1 MNTLGQRIAFYRKK
15 CNLTQEELAEKC
27 SVTPQA
33 VSKWEN
39 DISAPDISLIPVL
52 AELFNI
58 TCDELL
64 GVHGKTAKAVPEE
77 LVDLSKTLLKIRI
90 ISNDGDKVNL
100 NLPMQ
105 IAEPFLNNAK
115 IGGSDALKNIDFARL
130 AELIK
135 SGAVGKLMEINSAD
149 GDMVEI
155 YAE

>member
-15 CNLTQEELAEKC
+15 CNFTQEELAEKC

-64 GVHGKTAKAVPEE
+64 GVHGKTAKAVPEG

-90 ISNDGDKVNL
+90 ISSDGDKVNL

-105 IAEPFLNNAK
+105 IAEPFLKNAQ

>member
-64 GVHGKTAKAVPEE
+64 CVHGKTAKAVPEE

-90 ISNDGDKVNL
+90 ISSDGDKVNL

-105 IAEPFLNNAK
+105 IAEPFLKNAQ